1 MTDAEARAVVR
12 ALVARLEVERDGLE
26 ATLRNIMEVAENDV
40 ACRLANEAIEKWGR
54 NE

>member
-1 MTDAEARAVVR
+1 MTADDARKVV
-12 ALVARLEVERDGLE
+12 AAAVARLEHERDQLE

-40 ACRLANEAIEKWGR
+40 AARLASEAIAQFGR